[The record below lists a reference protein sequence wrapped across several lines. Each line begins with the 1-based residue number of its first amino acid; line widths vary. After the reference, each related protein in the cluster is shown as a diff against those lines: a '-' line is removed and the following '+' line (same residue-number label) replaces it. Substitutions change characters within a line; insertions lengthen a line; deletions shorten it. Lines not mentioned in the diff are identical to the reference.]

1 MEGFN
6 TELNLRIDWSE
17 MDLYGHV
24 NNVSF
29 FKYIQAARVN
39 YWEKIGLNHMH
50 SQQNIGPI
58 LASTGCQFKK
68 PLFFP
73 GQITIKSK
81 VGFVKTTSF
90 SIQHL
95 ILNHQNEVAAEA
107 EDIIVI
113 YDFNKNEKAGIPGFL
128 LSNIKEVEKR
138 EL

>member
-6 TELNLRIDWSE
+6 TELSLRIDWSE

-73 GQITIKSK
+73 GQITVKSK

-95 ILNHQNEVAAEA
+95 VLNEQNEIAAEA
-107 EDIIVI
+107 EDVIVI

-138 EL
+138 DL